1 MRNNPDH
8 GTKLEY
14 QTLFIEQARME
25 KIKRFFAA
33 KKTKVYKHFCIQP
46 YHSNFAKKHVNEY
59 VSALDNFLQM
69 KRCLVKEFTAD
80 GVWGEEVDNNTSIS
94 FEVFYDTLS
103 KWAINQTELDYAN
116 FAAGDIEKEKKGSA
130 DFKKLTER
138 LI

>member
-1 MRNNPDH
+1 MRNNPEH
-8 GTKLEY
+8 GTNLEY
-14 QTLFIEQARME
+14 KDLFVEQARIE

-46 YHSNFAKKHVNEY
+46 YHNNFSKKHVNEY
-59 VSALDNFLQM
+59 ISALDNFLQM

-80 GVWGEEVDNNTSIS
+80 GVFAEEMDNSTSIS
-94 FEVFYDTLS
+94 FELFYDTLS
-103 KWAINQTELDYAN
+103 RWAVQQTNLDYVH